1 MSSNVYKDDRFFVLP
16 NFEGHQVLLSRKNVE
31 SLSVGM
37 TEIGQDKILRQ
48 WKFGEVLLFPNKTKI
63 IF

>member
-1 MSSNVYKDDRFFVLP
+1 VSSNVYKDDRFFVLP
-16 NFEGHQVLLSRKNVE
+16 NFEGHQVLLSLKNVE

-48 WKFGEVLLFPNKTKI
+48 WKFGEVL
-63 IF
+63 